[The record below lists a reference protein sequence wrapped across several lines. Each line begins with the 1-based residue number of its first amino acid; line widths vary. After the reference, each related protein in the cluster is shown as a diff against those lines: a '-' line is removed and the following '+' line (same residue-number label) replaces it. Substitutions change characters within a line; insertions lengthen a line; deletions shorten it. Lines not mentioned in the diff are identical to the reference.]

1 MEAPIRG
8 RRGRPRRVLPTENPA
23 VAPSEAAEEAQAP
36 VEVAAV
42 TRPALRPAVRDED
55 PRAAAN
61 RRAAEI
67 MQHLGGLDEGTDD
80 FYIDPASVPDGWTYE
95 WKRKLLLGAEDPSH
109 MVQLLRDGWEPVPL
123 DRDAMHR
130 AMMPSNWKENT
141 IERKGMILME
151 RPLELSQEV
160 REMNLYRARKQVR
173 DEEAQLAGTPD
184 GTLSRDDPRVRPQI
198 KKGWEAMPVPKE

>member
-1 MEAPIRG
+1 MSEEIERTSRRRGAPPKGLMPESFDEAPSR
-8 RRGRPRRVLPTENPA
+8 
-23 VAPSEAAEEAQAP
+23 EAI
-36 VEVAAV
+36 
-42 TRPALRPAVRDED
+42 
-55 PRAAAN
+55 PRAEMRSPMREESSQERAA
-61 RRAAEI
+61 RRAA
-67 MQHLGGLDEGTDD
+67 QVRGHRGGDMDDGTDE
-80 FYIDPASVPDGWTYE
+80 FYISQDMIPDGWTYE

-141 IERKGMILME
+141 IERKGMLLME

-173 DEEAQLAGTPD
+173 DKEAQLAGTPD